1 MVNQVAS
8 DFSRF
13 KRNFY
18 SSCFEYAFDQIS
30 KGTVPAP
37 FKYDSRVEETVYVVP
52 EKESLSVFFGVSFE
66 DDVDKILAK
75 LILDEM
81 VEAKRHVKNAPS
93 V

>member
-1 MVNQVAS
+1 M
-8 DFSRF
+8 
-13 KRNFY
+13 
-18 SSCFEYAFDQIS
+18 
-30 KGTVPAP
+30 
-37 FKYDSRVEETVYVVP
+37 EETVYVVP
-52 EKESLSVFFGVSFE
+52 EKDSVSVFFGVSFE

>member
-1 MVNQVAS
+1 MVAS

-18 SSCFEYAFDQIS
+18 ASCFEFAFDSVS
-30 KGTVPAP
+30 KGSVPAP
-37 FKYDSRVEETVYVVP
+37 FKYQSRVEETVYVVP
-52 EKESLSVFFGVSFE
+52 EKDSVSVFFGVSFE

-81 VEAKRHVKNAPS
+81 VEAKRHVKNSPS
-93 V
+93 I